1 MTEMTKEPIQV
12 LLNKVMKEVQP
23 VAKTDR
29 NVAQNFNFRGID
41 AVVNAVSP
49 ALKKYGVIVTP
60 NVVAYDYSTVEVGIK
75 RTQMGHARLTVEY
88 TFHGPSGDSLT
99 TCVVS
104 EAMDSGD
111 KATAKAMSVAF
122 RIALLQA
129 LALPTDEADPDH
141 DTYERSAPI
150 KLLTDDELDSLVMEV
165 MHIQTVEK
173 LREAYAK
180 NKPFLAQTLIDGNT
194 LDALF
199 KSRASA
205 LAPVK
210 EAVSNDA

>member
-1 MTEMTKEPIQV
+1 MTEIVKEPIQV

-23 VAKTDR
+23 VAKNDR

-49 ALKKYGVIVTP
+49 ALKKHGVVVTP
-60 NVVAYDYSTVEVGIK
+60 NVVDYQYATVEVGIK
-75 RTQMGHARLTVEY
+75 RTLMGHVRLTVEY
-88 TFHGPSGDSLT
+88 TFTGPMGDSLT

-122 RIALLQA
+122 RIALLQS
-129 LALPTDEADPDH
+129 LSLPTDEPDPDH

-150 KLLTDDELDSLVMEV
+150 KLLSDEQLDSLLQEV
-165 MHIQTVEK
+165 GAIQTVEK
-173 LREAYAK
+173 LREVYAA
-180 NKPFLAQTLIDGNT
+180 NKAFLAQTLIDGST

-199 KSRASA
+199 KTRAA
-205 LAPVK
+205 LLAPTK
-210 EAVSNDA
+210 EGAAVGN